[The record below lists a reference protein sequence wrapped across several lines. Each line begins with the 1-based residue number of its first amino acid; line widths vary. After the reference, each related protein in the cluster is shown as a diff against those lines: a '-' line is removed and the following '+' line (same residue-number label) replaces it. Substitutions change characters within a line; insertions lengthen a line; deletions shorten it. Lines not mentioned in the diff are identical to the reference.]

1 MMRKLKSPALVIAFV
16 LCVEDKGTVNTKKRT
31 SFLRIWMPILFFV
44 YFVCGFVVWMFFCL
58 YIIFCAV
65 YYFISHLICH

>member
-1 MMRKLKSPALVIAFV
+1 
-16 LCVEDKGTVNTKKRT
+16 
-31 SFLRIWMPILFFV
+31 MPILFFV

-65 YYFISHLICH
+65 YYFISHLICHQGSRTIGQKKRTSVLPYLSLGLSPLASMSAIP